1 MFYRTFPIV
10 VAAQM
15 VAFFAV
21 GIYRG
26 VWRHFGMIDSLNVA
40 RGVFFGALAAQ
51 LVIMYVRYFHFFPY
65 SRTVFAIYGVLLLI
79 AITLSR
85 ASFRLVGEFVQRQ
98 RRSGT
103 RIVIYGAGD
112 GGGLVIR
119 ELLGQ
124 SGGDIRIVGFVDDD
138 PRKAGIRVQGY
149 PVLGGYSALT
159 VLVNASSIDSVVISS
174 RNLPPERLNNLQTLC
189 SGAGIG
195 LSRLRIDLQ
204 SIVEPE
210 NDSEPADRQ
219 AQGLPA
225 TIHRIKG

>member
-1 MFYRTFPIV
+1 M
-10 VAAQM
+10 
-15 VAFFAV
+15 
-21 GIYRG
+21 
-26 VWRHFGMIDSLNVA
+26 
-40 RGVFFGALAAQ
+40 
-51 LVIMYVRYFHFFPY
+51 
-65 SRTVFAIYGVLLLI
+65 
-79 AITLSR
+79 
-85 ASFRLVGEFVQRQ
+85 GEFVQRQ

-159 VLVNASSIDSVVISS
+159 VLVNASSIDTVVISS

-189 SGAGIG
+189 TAAGIG

-204 SIVEPE
+204 WIVEPDAE
-210 NDSEPADRQ
+210 TAPAGRQ
-219 AQGLPA
+219 SKGLPA